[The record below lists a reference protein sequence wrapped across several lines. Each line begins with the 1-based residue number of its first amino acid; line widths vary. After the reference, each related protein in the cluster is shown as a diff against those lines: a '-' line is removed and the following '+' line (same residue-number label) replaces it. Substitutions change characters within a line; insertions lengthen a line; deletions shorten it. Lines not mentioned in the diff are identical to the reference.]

1 MHSFNSCLAHCIWST
16 KNRTPFL
23 TSDLRERLWPYL
35 GGIAKQN
42 KMKPLAIG
50 GAADH
55 VHMLIALPAALSV
68 AKAIQLLKGN
78 SSKWIHEAFPKMRSF
93 EWQEGYGA
101 FSIGVS
107 GIETTVAY
115 IRNQTEH
122 HRNRAFREEF
132 LAMLREHGLDYDE
145 RLLG

>member
-42 KMKPLAIG
+42 KMKPLAVG

-78 SSKWIHEAFPKMRSF
+78 SSVPSGTGFLNNGCPSF
-93 EWQEGYGA
+93 EKLGYYQSKSSVCGINA
-101 FSIGVS
+101 FCGRSDGCGNS
-107 GIETTVAY
+107 Y
-115 IRNQTEH
+115 C
-122 HRNRAFREEF
+122 
-132 LAMLREHGLDYDE
+132 LCK
-145 RLLG
+145 RLPR